1 MTRTLWGWVLLI
13 LAAKI
18 YFIFAVPLT
27 GDEAYFIRWA
37 EHLDFGYYDHPPMVG
52 WLIWLMS
59 FFAEG
64 MEWFRFFS
72 LATSGVITWL
82 LYTTLK
88 PDDETKAGLI
98 ALLFWSAPVNL
109 LLVPFTNDVA
119 LTFFGLFSTLFFI
132 RAVQGD
138 AYKQALLNGAFL
150 GLAFLSKYFA
160 VVLFFGMVVYLVYA
174 KGKQFYRLLSAV
186 ILGALPFG
194 LVNLYWNMCNCWDN
208 IMFNVYNRHGAADGG
223 VEQLALYL
231 VIVVYFLLPWNLYAF
246 FRTPREGQGSV
257 YHAYRLL
264 FATALVFFGLLSL
277 RSEVGAH
284 WLLLFIPFGFA
295 LFSVVDAEKLKRLV
309 RYTAAFSVV
318 HILLI
323 GTVLNLPLSFWEE
336 NPSYKGVVLFDKTE
350 AVCEG
355 LETYRQK
362 GALVAAYGYT
372 ESALLTYHCGYE
384 VPTLF
389 SPSKYGRLDDKAFDT
404 RRADGRDIVLLHA
417 NRVDPDEMTK
427 YGRYFDTVRLE
438 KLDVLGAKFN
448 LVVGETFRFETYRE
462 YFLAMIKAK
471 FYTIPEYLPMR
482 ECHFLDR
489 YFKDETTR
497 P

>member
-1 MTRTLWGWVLLI
+1 MTQKLWAWVLFI

-59 FFAEG
+59 FFAER

-72 LATSGVITWL
+72 LLTSGVIVWL

-88 PDDETKAGLI
+88 PADETKAGLI
-98 ALLFWSAPVNL
+98 ALLFWSSPVNL

-138 AYKQALLNGAFL
+138 SFRQGLLSGAFL

-160 VVLFFGMVVYLVYA
+160 VVLFLGMAVYLLYA
-174 KGKQFYRLLSAV
+174 KGKNFYRLLAAV
-186 ILGALPFG
+186 ILGGLPFG

-208 IMFNVYNRHGAADGG
+208 IMFNVYNRHGASDGG
-223 VEQLALYL
+223 VEQLAVYL
-231 VIVVYFLLPWNLYAF
+231 VVIAYFLLPWNLFYYF
-246 FRTPREGQGSV
+246 KVDRRSV
-257 YHAYRLL
+257 GTVYRVYRLL
-264 FATALVFFGLLSL
+264 FVTAFAFFALLSL

-284 WLLLFIPFGFA
+284 WLMLFIPFGFA
-295 LFSVVDAEKLKRLV
+295 LFGTIETERLKKLLKI
-309 RYTAAFSVV
+309 TALFSILHV
-318 HILLI
+318 LLI
-323 GTVLNLPLSFWEE
+323 GTVLNLPLSQWEKSG
-336 NPSYKGVVLFDKTE
+336 NYKGVVLFDRTE
-350 AVCEG
+350 AICEG
-355 LETYRQK
+355 LKPYHQA
-362 GALVAAYGYT
+362 GAVIAAYGYT
-372 ESALLTYHCGYE
+372 ESALLTYHCAYE

-389 SPSKYGRLDDKAFDT
+389 SPSKYGRLDDKALDART
-404 RRADGRDIVLLHA
+404 LDGKDIVIFHA
-417 NRVDPDEMTK
+417 NRVDPDEVAE
-427 YGRYFDTVRLE
+427 YGHYFDAVRLDR
-438 KLDVLGAKFN
+438 LDAEGAKFN
-448 LVVGETFRFETYRE
+448 LVVGNRFRFTTYRDR
-462 YFLAMIKAK
+462 FLTMIKAK

-489 YFKDETTR
+489 YFKDET
-497 P
+497 PGP